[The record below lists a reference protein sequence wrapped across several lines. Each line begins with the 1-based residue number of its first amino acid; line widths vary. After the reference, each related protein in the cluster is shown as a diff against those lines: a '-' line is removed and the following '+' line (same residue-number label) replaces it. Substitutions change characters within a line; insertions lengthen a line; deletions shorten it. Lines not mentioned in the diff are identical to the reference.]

1 MLINSSNTIRTT
13 IHVALI
19 MLLCGPVFAQE
30 EGGRDRGG
38 RGDGGGFRRGGGF
51 GGGPGGGGGG
61 FPTAGRRG
69 GGGGILGEIQNEAV
83 RSEINLTEDQLEK
96 LREIGESTTNRDQ
109 FGDIFDR
116 MRSAES
122 DEERNAIREEIRAK
136 MEETRSAAEEK
147 MKEVLSEDQYKR
159 LDQIRL
165 HRGGTRSLGRE
176 DVQADLG
183 LNDQQKQQLEAL
195 NEERGEKFR
204 ELGFQASEE
213 ERDKLREEYDAKALA
228 ILNEEQK
235 GKWKRK
241 TGTAPT

>member
-1 MLINSSNTIRTT
+1 M
-13 IHVALI
+13 
-19 MLLCGPVFAQE
+19 
-30 EGGRDRGG
+30 
-38 RGDGGGFRRGGGF
+38 
-51 GGGPGGGGGG
+51 
-61 FPTAGRRG
+61 GRRG

-159 LDQIRL
+159 LDQIR
-165 HRGGTRSLGRE
+165 
-176 DVQADLG
+176 
-183 LNDQQKQQLEAL
+183 
-195 NEERGEKFR
+195 
-204 ELGFQASEE
+204 
-213 ERDKLREEYDAKALA
+213 
-228 ILNEEQK
+228 
-235 GKWKRK
+235 
-241 TGTAPT
+241 